1 MREVGRGG
9 DLNGVRSERNSQGVG
24 QESLSIEVV
33 PHGVDECFKPLSAED
48 QAKARCIELI
58 FRGLPGGETPPGE
71 DVRTMKG
78 TPRGDTRPRGGERV
92 GRAFKSWDWL
102 AERLFELLVGAERSD
117 IAERSDVP
125 VGGSPTGTGGSPVL
139 PREVRAKAQ
148 S

>member
-1 MREVGRGG
+1 
-9 DLNGVRSERNSQGVG
+9 
-24 QESLSIEVV
+24 
-33 PHGVDECFKPLSAED
+33 
-48 QAKARCIELI
+48 
-58 FRGLPGGETPPGE
+58 
-71 DVRTMKG
+71 MKG

>member
-1 MREVGRGG
+1 M
-9 DLNGVRSERNSQGVG
+9 
-24 QESLSIEVV
+24 
-33 PHGVDECFKPLSAED
+33 DECFKPLSAED

-58 FRGLPGGETPPGE
+58 LRGLPGGETPPGE

-117 IAERSDVP
+117 IP

-139 PREVRAKAQ
+139 PGEVLCA